1 MSLAW
6 LNGTLMAPDQATIAA
21 NDRGFL
27 LGDGLFETL
36 RAEHGAPL
44 HTARHL
50 ARLRDGAATLA
61 IPLPWTDA
69 ALAGAMVVVAAA
81 VPHNEAAIRLTLTRG
96 PAPRGILPPE
106 KPVPTCLITAAPLP
120 PIPPPARVVI
130 ATVTRR
136 NEHSPLSRIKTL
148 NYLDSIMARQEAE
161 RLGADDAI
169 LLNAAGR
176 VAEATAGTLFIK
188 LGDETVTPPVSE
200 GALPGIAR
208 ALLLESGA
216 ATERPLTRA
225 DLASAHAAFIANSLH
240 SRPIKWLD
248 GKDLSV
254 FFPDACSRSS

>member
-1 MSLAW
+1 
-6 LNGTLMAPDQATIAA
+6 
-21 NDRGFL
+21 
-27 LGDGLFETL
+27 
-36 RAEHGAPL
+36 
-44 HTARHL
+44 
-50 ARLRDGAATLA
+50 
-61 IPLPWTDA
+61 
-69 ALAGAMVVVAAA
+69 
-81 VPHNEAAIRLTLTRG
+81 
-96 PAPRGILPPE
+96 
-106 KPVPTCLITAAPLP
+106 
-120 PIPPPARVVI
+120 VVI

-254 FFPDACSRSS
+254 FFPEACSRSS